1 MQRNRFTWVALI
13 AVIALAGCGR
23 DDLVGIFED
32 DLGLTRYEFLGKG
45 QAHLTVLGATVV
57 ADYRLD
63 GDQVLVT
70 GPQGTLVLTRRD
82 DRLYGPMGL
91 ELKRQMP

>member
-1 MQRNRFTWVALI
+1 MKRRRLNWGTLL
-13 AVIALAGCGR
+13 AVILFAGCGR
-23 DDLVGIFED
+23 DDLVGTFED

-70 GPQGTLVLTRRD
+70 GPQGTLVLTRRE

-91 ELKRQMP
+91 ELKRQVP

>member
-1 MQRNRFTWVALI
+1 MNRNRCIWGVLI
-13 AVIALAGCGR
+13 AVIALAGCGS
-23 DDLVGIFED
+23 DDLVGTFED

-45 QAHLTVLGATVV
+45 QAQLTVLGATVV
-57 ADYRLD
+57 ADYRVD
-63 GDQVLVT
+63 GDRVLVT

-91 ELKRQMP
+91 ELKRQVL

>member
-1 MQRNRFTWVALI
+1 MHRNRFTRVVLI
-13 AVIALAGCGR
+13 AMIALAGCGH

-57 ADYRLD
+57 AEYRLD
-63 GDQVLVT
+63 GDRVRVT
-70 GPQGTLVLTRRD
+70 GPQGSLVLTRRD

-91 ELKRQMP
+91 ELERQLP

>member
-1 MQRNRFTWVALI
+1 MYRSRFIWWALL
-13 AVIALAGCGR
+13 AAIALVGCGR
-23 DDLVGIFED
+23 DDLVGTYED

-70 GPQGTLVLTRRD
+70 GPQGTLVLTRRE

-91 ELKRQMP
+91 ELKRQVP

>member
-1 MQRNRFTWVALI
+1 MYRIRVSALLL
-13 AVIALAGCGR
+13 ATVITLVGCGR
-23 DDLVGIFED
+23 DDLVGAYED
-32 DLGLTRYEFLGKG
+32 DLGMTRYEFHGKG

-57 ADYRLD
+57 AEYHLD
-63 GDQVLVT
+63 GDRVLVT

-82 DRLYGPMGL
+82 DRLYGPMGM